1 MSALKTVAGFAI
13 VGVLLASGVKSE
25 RQFELERDS
34 AVQQLVEKN
43 VRQYAAGYD
52 PKVSLTMPEL
62 KDFSMEAMSVTR
74 SKGAAFLE
82 SALGEG
88 DLSYDV
94 YVRFREGGQNR
105 CMTLNLEWKAGS
117 KTWWVEH
124 TAAYDRCSPVW

>member
-1 MSALKTVAGFAI
+1 MSALKTVVGFAI

-25 RQFELERDS
+25 RQFDLEGDS
-34 AVQQLVEKN
+34 AVRQLVEKSA
-43 VRQYAAGYD
+43 RQYAAGYD

-74 SKGAAFLE
+74 SKAGAFL
-82 SALGEG
+82 SSTLGNG

-94 YVRFREGGQNR
+94 YVRYREGGETR
-105 CMTLNLEWKAGS
+105 CMTLNLEQKAGS
-117 KTWWVEH
+117 EAWRVEH

>member
-13 VGVLLASGVKSE
+13 VGVLLASAVKSE
-25 RQFELERDS
+25 RQFELEGDP
-34 AVQQLVEKN
+34 AVRQLVEKSA
-43 VRQYAAGYD
+43 RQYAAGYD

-74 SKGAAFLE
+74 SKADSFL
-82 SALGEG
+82 SSTLGNG

-94 YVRFREGGQNR
+94 YVQYREGGEKR
-105 CMTLNLEWKAGS
+105 CMTLDLEQKARS
-117 KTWWVEH
+117 ETWRVEH